1 MCKLSLLCPL
11 DADESQC
18 PTIRNPQSA
27 IRNPQS
33 AIECVKISA
42 FTLLALAGMAAAPAH
57 AADGIVT
64 ITGEITD
71 STCKINGGDPP
82 ANIFVALPKISTTAL
97 KSVGDTAG
105 ATAFTIALSDCP
117 DSLTGNVKAHFE
129 PGATTDYAHGNLY
142 AYTETTSVTA
152 AASTM
157 PSLTAATRVAN
168 LGIQLANPNGSKIM
182 IGDSASG
189 ASEVPL
195 VESNGKKAA
204 TLRYLARYVKTGDG
218 VINAGKVVTYVQYSI
233 VYP

>member
-1 MCKLSLLCPL
+1 MPN
-11 DADESQC
+11 D
-18 PTIRNPQSA
+18 PQSA

-97 KSVGDTAG
+97 KNVGDTAG
-105 ATAFTIALSDCP
+105 ATLFTIKLTDCP
-117 DSLTGNVKAHFE
+117 TSLTGNVKAHFE
-129 PGATTDYAHGNLY
+129 PGSTTDYANGSLY
-142 AYTETTSVTA
+142 AYTNVNSVSAAVGSIPSPA
-152 AASTM
+152 AAKVS
-157 PSLTAATRVAN
+157 N
-168 LGIQLANPNGSKIM
+168 LGIQLANPDGSKIT
-182 IGDSASG
+182 IGELPSG
-189 ASEVPL
+189 PGEAL
-195 VESNGKKAA
+195 NAQTDGKKTA